1 MREGGERV
9 AVIRPEWGYGKK
21 GMKTASIPPDCT
33 FRIQVKLLR
42 CLWRVCNKPTYAFF
56 GNVSFFT
63 SSFPSLSVYV
73 NTLIADGMSDSST
86 KLGPS
91 TLPLTALSL
100 THPSAFAAPVT
111 EPGAAYTTPSLC
123 STTTFSSPY
132 TTISAFSYAI
142 IHNSHRLPFSQSSFG
157 FPHSR
162 RAAKRLP
169 RQRSCTR
176 QPPCRPD
183 RSLHPSIHNGEDEQT
198 RNRRRIAG
206 SRRSDRCA

>member
-1 MREGGERV
+1 MRSSDARGRRASRRDPSRVGIWEEGDEDSVDSSGLHV
-9 AVIRPEWGYGKK
+9 L
-21 GMKTASIPPDCT
+21 
-33 FRIQVKLLR
+33 IQVKLLR
-42 CLWRVCNKPTYAFF
+42 CLWRVCNKPMYAFF

-100 THPSAFAAPVT
+100 THPSAFATPVT

-169 RQRSCTR
+169 RQRFCTR
-176 QPPCRPD
+176 QPPCGPD
-183 RSLHPSIHNGEDEQT
+183 R
-198 RNRRRIAG
+198 
-206 SRRSDRCA
+206 